1 MYNMLRYIKN
11 LTYTEDVWNYPYRKI
26 YPNMTVN
33 GDYIPGN
40 KIDFNPELSFFTYKA
55 NMTEMFP
62 MIEANFNFTEIMI
75 KMSDNYLYN
84 Q

>member
-11 LTYTEDVWNYPYRKI
+11 LTYTENVWNYPYRKI
-26 YPNMTVN
+26 YPDVIENAA
-33 GDYIPGN
+33 
-40 KIDFNPELSFFTYKA
+40 IDFNPELSYFTYKA

-62 MIEANFNFTEIMI
+62 VIGANFNFTEIMV

-84 Q
+84 

>member
-1 MYNMLRYIKN
+1 
-11 LTYTEDVWNYPYRKI
+11 
-26 YPNMTVN
+26 MTVN
-33 GDYIPGN
+33 GNFTPGN
-40 KIDFNPELSFFTYKA
+40 QIDFNPELSYFTYKA

-62 MIEANFNFTEIMI
+62 ATGANFNFTEVMV